1 VKQNLRKGFKITIGL
16 ILILFLLSVASGR
29 SISESISG
37 ILSTTLILFAT
48 LFLSLL
54 LEDRIKFGIERGRY
68 FWLYLLLLLIFGI
81 LITVNLLM
89 GVKFE
94 NLIKLASFSLL
105 IIFAMV
111 ITPILLRLARFEK
124 KADLSLRDLIKLTG
138 IALLLALLAGGVVVL
153 LKLSSYVL

>member
-1 VKQNLRKGFKITIGL
+1 MKQNLRKGFKITIGL